1 MISGAELEKT
11 VVNLA
16 GAKVLVVGDLM
27 LDTYMIG
34 NAARISPEAP
44 VPVIQ
49 LAWVEDR
56 PGGAANTAM
65 NISALGGEPVILGA
79 IGPDD
84 AGRTFMDI
92 LTANGFNDEGIFVH
106 DDISTIRKTRVV
118 AGNQQIVRI
127 DDEEVFNWQKDL
139 VETVFE
145 SVERM
150 VPEVDAIAVSDYAK
164 GFLTGKL
171 MTKLNDTARMHNV
184 PILVDPKPVNA
195 VLFKGCDLLKPNKK
209 EASEL
214 SGIEILDDASCN
226 KAAAIIMNEFSPRAL
241 LITRGS
247 DGMDLY
253 RIKQETV
260 RIAAHISQVFDVSG
274 AGDTVLAML
283 AIAYAKKVD
292 PEIACELASYAAGVA
307 VRKPG
312 TSVVTA
318 DEVIKT
324 ISMS

>member
-1 MISGAELEKT
+1 MTSGSELEKT
-11 VVNLA
+11 VKNLA
-16 GAKVLVVGDLM
+16 GAKVLVLGDLM

-34 NAARISPEAP
+34 DAVRISPEAP
-44 VPVIQ
+44 VPVLQ

-84 AGRTFMDI
+84 AGHRFMDI
-92 LTANGFNDEGIFVH
+92 LTAKGFSDEGIFVH
-106 DDISTIRKTRVV
+106 DDISTTRKTRVV
-118 AGNQQIVRI
+118 AGTQQIVRI
-127 DDEEVFNWQKDL
+127 DEEEVFNWKKDL
-139 VETVFE
+139 VKKVFE
-145 SVERM
+145 SIERM
-150 VPEVDAIAVSDYAK
+150 VPDVEAIAISDYAK

-171 MTKLNDTARMHNV
+171 MTKLNDTARMHNI

-195 VLFKGCDLLKPNKK
+195 GLFKGCDLLKPNKK
-209 EASEL
+209 EATEL
-214 SGIEILDDASCN
+214 SGIEILDDASCD

-241 LITRGS
+241 LITRGA

-253 RIKQETV
+253 RKKQETV
-260 RIAAHISQVFDVSG
+260 RIKAHISQVFDVSG

-283 AIAYAKKVD
+283 AIAFARKIE

-312 TSVVTA
+312 TSVVTL

-324 ISMS
+324 IAVS